1 MYAAVATFLE
11 TLSAESSPDMY
22 LLGAHCLRDG
32 DRRVTLRY
40 LRLTNGR
47 PDGRA
52 MDGHHVDRPVHD
64 LEQLD
69 AVVVHLFA
77 GPYVTVGAERREVP
91 EGSKQLLAFVSLR
104 RRRVERRQA
113 AGSLWPFGD
122 EERAAGNLRSAL
134 WRLRRAGINV
144 LVADKWSLALNTNVL
159 VDLHLMEQW
168 AARLIE
174 GRPAGRDLTVSS
186 WVTDALDLLP
196 GFYDDWALME
206 RERIRQRILHALEAL
221 SERLAAAGRFAD
233 AVEAAMLATSA
244 EPLRESAQRT
254 LIKAHI
260 AEGNLTEARRSYRAY
275 HDLVHRELGV
285 TLSDDFSAGLGIP
298 EARPSLAGRD
308 RVALSPQGA
317 SAAHR

>member
-1 MYAAVATFLE
+1 M
-11 TLSAESSPDMY
+11 
-22 LLGAHCLRDG
+22 GAHR
-32 DRRVTLRY
+32 
-40 LRLTNGR
+40 
-47 PDGRA
+47 
-52 MDGHHVDRPVHD
+52 H
-64 LEQLD
+64 
-69 AVVVHLFA
+69 
-77 GPYVTVGAERREVP
+77 EVP
-91 EGSKQLLAFVSLR
+91 EGSKQLLAFVALR

-113 AGSLWPFGD
+113 AGTLWPFGN
-122 EERAAGNLRSAL
+122 EERASGNLRSAL

-144 LVADKWSLALNTNVL
+144 LIADKGSLGLRAHVI
-159 VDLHLMEQW
+159 VDLHLIDQW
-168 AARLIE
+168 ATRLNQ
-174 GRPAGRDLTVSS
+174 GTASGRDLVISPS
-186 WVTDALDLLP
+186 VFDALDLLP
-196 GFYDDWALME
+196 GWYDDWALME

-298 EARPSLAGRD
+298 EARPSLAGRH

>member
-1 MYAAVATFLE
+1 
-11 TLSAESSPDMY
+11 
-22 LLGAHCLRDG
+22 
-32 DRRVTLRY
+32 
-40 LRLTNGR
+40 
-47 PDGRA
+47 
-52 MDGHHVDRPVHD
+52 MDGHQVDRPVHD
-64 LEQLD
+64 LKQLD

-77 GPYVTVGAERREVP
+77 GPYVTVGTERREVP

-113 AGSLWPFGD
+113 AGALWPLAD

-144 LVADKWSLALNTNVL
+144 LVADKWALALNTNVL

-174 GRPAGRDLTVSS
+174 GRAAGSDLTVSP
-186 WVTDALDLLP
+186 WATDALDLLP
-196 GFYDDWALME
+196 GFYEDWALME

-298 EARPSLAGRD
+298 EARPSLGGRD
-308 RVALSPQGA
+308 RVALSPQVA
-317 SAAHR
+317 SAARR